1 MKFFLLFSILFL
13 NFLQANELKEVLL
26 IHSYHKGYIW
36 TDDIS
41 KTIEKNFSSDKN
53 IELTTVY
60 MDTKRIDDPSYLAN
74 LAKLYKQQ
82 FTNRTFDLIII
93 SDNNAFDFMELYYDS
108 LFKNV
113 PVLFCG
119 INNYDKNML
128 DKLTF
133 KNISGVAEEVDIEKN
148 FELISRLHPNL
159 KNLLIINDTST
170 TGYAVKKDLAKI
182 IEKYKKRFNIEY
194 TDNLDISDLKIKV
207 SKLEKSNSAILFVLL
222 FKDTTGKY
230 FTHKQSFEEVKK
242 VSEVPIY
249 GLWDFYLNS
258 GMVGGLLTSGIS
270 QGETVSKM
278 ALDVL
283 NGKDIKDIPI
293 LEKSPNLYIFNYNEL
308 KRFNLDVYKYVENPI
323 IINEPTSI
331 YKEHIKFFIITIIII
346 ALLSIIVVILKANIQ
361 RREKLELELSNRIE
375 FDKVLL
381 DTIPNPIYYKNVEGK
396 FLGCNTSFTSLV
408 NCSRDEVIGKT
419 AFDFFPLP
427 IATKNTLIDQELLN
441 TFSTSTSEFTFYT
454 TSNEMK
460 HIILNKAVYKNIDG
474 SVGGIV
480 CIMDDIT
487 ERIQQK
493 QFLIQQS
500 KLAEMG
506 DMIAA
511 IAHQWNEPLVEL
523 SALIQDIQTSY
534 LLKELKDK
542 NVKEFVNDSM
552 VQIKYMSKTLTDF
565 RNFLKPS
572 TKKQLFS
579 ISKALTEINE
589 IIGKQVFYSNIKM
602 NFNYKNK
609 NEELLIYGYEN
620 EFKQVLLN
628 IINNAKNKIVE
639 NCLPLNKKGNIN
651 INIKRCSTFNTIE
664 IIDDAGAID
673 EKVINSIF
681 DPYFTTKQDGM
692 GLGLYMAKVIIEE
705 KMRGSITVRNDEN
718 HVIFT
723 IKLHKLNETITKRL
737 KIKNY
742 NVISFTDGSDAYE
755 NITEDFSCFI
765 LDINVPNI
773 DGIKILK
780 KIREYYEIVP
790 VIIISASVELDI
802 IKQSYDFGC
811 NDYLKKPFF
820 IDELEIKIEKLC
832 NIQDSKI
839 YFDENSYFDFK
850 SATIVIDNQ
859 EIRLTKK
866 EKLLINLFLSKK
878 NQVITYENIESYV
891 WEGNFSSLESIRS
904 LIRRVRR
911 IFPKEYIQTIIDAGY
926 IFKNI

>member
-74 LAKLYKQQ
+74 LVKLYKQQ

-723 IKLHKLNETITKRL
+723 IKLPHKK
-737 KIKNY
+737 
-742 NVISFTDGSDAYE
+742 V
-755 NITEDFSCFI
+755 
-765 LDINVPNI
+765 
-773 DGIKILK
+773 
-780 KIREYYEIVP
+780 
-790 VIIISASVELDI
+790 
-802 IKQSYDFGC
+802 
-811 NDYLKKPFF
+811 
-820 IDELEIKIEKLC
+820 
-832 NIQDSKI
+832 
-839 YFDENSYFDFK
+839 
-850 SATIVIDNQ
+850 
-859 EIRLTKK
+859 
-866 EKLLINLFLSKK
+866 
-878 NQVITYENIESYV
+878 
-891 WEGNFSSLESIRS
+891 
-904 LIRRVRR
+904 
-911 IFPKEYIQTIIDAGY
+911 
-926 IFKNI
+926 

>member
-589 IIGKQVFYSNIKM
+589 II
-602 NFNYKNK
+602 
-609 NEELLIYGYEN
+609 
-620 EFKQVLLN
+620 
-628 IINNAKNKIVE
+628 
-639 NCLPLNKKGNIN
+639 
-651 INIKRCSTFNTIE
+651 
-664 IIDDAGAID
+664 
-673 EKVINSIF
+673 
-681 DPYFTTKQDGM
+681 
-692 GLGLYMAKVIIEE
+692 
-705 KMRGSITVRNDEN
+705 
-718 HVIFT
+718 
-723 IKLHKLNETITKRL
+723 
-737 KIKNY
+737 
-742 NVISFTDGSDAYE
+742 
-755 NITEDFSCFI
+755 
-765 LDINVPNI
+765 
-773 DGIKILK
+773 
-780 KIREYYEIVP
+780 
-790 VIIISASVELDI
+790 
-802 IKQSYDFGC
+802 
-811 NDYLKKPFF
+811 
-820 IDELEIKIEKLC
+820 
-832 NIQDSKI
+832 
-839 YFDENSYFDFK
+839 
-850 SATIVIDNQ
+850 
-859 EIRLTKK
+859 
-866 EKLLINLFLSKK
+866 
-878 NQVITYENIESYV
+878 
-891 WEGNFSSLESIRS
+891 
-904 LIRRVRR
+904 
-911 IFPKEYIQTIIDAGY
+911 
-926 IFKNI
+926 

>member
-74 LAKLYKQQ
+74 LVKLYKQQ

-194 TDNLDISDLKIKV
+194 IDNLDISDLKIKV

-723 IKLHKLNETITKRL
+723 IKLPHKK
-737 KIKNY
+737 
-742 NVISFTDGSDAYE
+742 V
-755 NITEDFSCFI
+755 
-765 LDINVPNI
+765 
-773 DGIKILK
+773 
-780 KIREYYEIVP
+780 
-790 VIIISASVELDI
+790 
-802 IKQSYDFGC
+802 
-811 NDYLKKPFF
+811 
-820 IDELEIKIEKLC
+820 
-832 NIQDSKI
+832 
-839 YFDENSYFDFK
+839 
-850 SATIVIDNQ
+850 
-859 EIRLTKK
+859 
-866 EKLLINLFLSKK
+866 
-878 NQVITYENIESYV
+878 
-891 WEGNFSSLESIRS
+891 
-904 LIRRVRR
+904 
-911 IFPKEYIQTIIDAGY
+911 
-926 IFKNI
+926 

>member
-242 VSEVPIY
+242 VSQVPIY

-258 GMVGGLLTSGIS
+258 GMVGGLLTSAVA
-270 QGETVSKM
+270 QAETVSKM
-278 ALDVL
+278 ALEIL
-283 NGKDIKDIPI
+283 HGKNIKDIPI

-723 IKLHKLNETITKRL
+723 IKLPHKK
-737 KIKNY
+737 
-742 NVISFTDGSDAYE
+742 V
-755 NITEDFSCFI
+755 
-765 LDINVPNI
+765 
-773 DGIKILK
+773 
-780 KIREYYEIVP
+780 
-790 VIIISASVELDI
+790 
-802 IKQSYDFGC
+802 
-811 NDYLKKPFF
+811 
-820 IDELEIKIEKLC
+820 
-832 NIQDSKI
+832 
-839 YFDENSYFDFK
+839 
-850 SATIVIDNQ
+850 
-859 EIRLTKK
+859 
-866 EKLLINLFLSKK
+866 
-878 NQVITYENIESYV
+878 
-891 WEGNFSSLESIRS
+891 
-904 LIRRVRR
+904 
-911 IFPKEYIQTIIDAGY
+911 
-926 IFKNI
+926 

>member
-396 FLGCNTSFTSLV
+396 FLGCNTSFTYLV

-723 IKLHKLNETITKRL
+723 IKLPHKK
-737 KIKNY
+737 
-742 NVISFTDGSDAYE
+742 V
-755 NITEDFSCFI
+755 
-765 LDINVPNI
+765 
-773 DGIKILK
+773 
-780 KIREYYEIVP
+780 
-790 VIIISASVELDI
+790 
-802 IKQSYDFGC
+802 
-811 NDYLKKPFF
+811 
-820 IDELEIKIEKLC
+820 
-832 NIQDSKI
+832 
-839 YFDENSYFDFK
+839 
-850 SATIVIDNQ
+850 
-859 EIRLTKK
+859 
-866 EKLLINLFLSKK
+866 
-878 NQVITYENIESYV
+878 
-891 WEGNFSSLESIRS
+891 
-904 LIRRVRR
+904 
-911 IFPKEYIQTIIDAGY
+911 
-926 IFKNI
+926 